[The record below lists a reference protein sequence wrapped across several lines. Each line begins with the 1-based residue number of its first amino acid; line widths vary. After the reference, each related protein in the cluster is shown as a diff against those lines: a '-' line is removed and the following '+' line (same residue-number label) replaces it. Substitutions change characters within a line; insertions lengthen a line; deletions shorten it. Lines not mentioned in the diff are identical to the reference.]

1 MFSSGPGSFIPQKA
15 LLHPDAENATKR
27 KVMRSLPA
35 ISIAFGSILAASLP
49 TRTLGAQAAAPAPA
63 AHAAPVAA
71 AAAPVPFVKADAEAA
86 VSELA
91 QRLEDNFVFPDI
103 AKQYA
108 ATLRANLAAGKYA
121 SFPDARTF
129 AKAVTDDLQAVHK
142 DGHLALRV
150 LQTDAGERRVRMQGD
165 ASGIKK
171 SGWLADGV
179 AYVEFT
185 GFPGNDET
193 IAELRKFIADH
204 RDAKTLIIDA
214 RHHRGGGLAE
224 MNVLF
229 PELFAKETVLVDMD
243 TREAVDRDRGS
254 PFDRDQFVRT
264 VTGPEG
270 VVRREH
276 FVVPAKDQGG
286 LAKAKVYLLVSK
298 KTGSAGEH
306 LALSLKRTHR
316 AELIGE
322 STYGAGHYGG
332 FQPIGKG
339 FVAFIPVG
347 RTFDPDTN
355 EGWEGVGVKPD
366 VAVAADLALDEALK
380 RAGVKASAQVALASL
395 K

>member
-1 MFSSGPGSFIPQKA
+1 
-15 LLHPDAENATKR
+15 
-27 KVMRSLPA
+27 MRSLPA
-35 ISIAFGSILAASLP
+35 ISIALSTILAASLP
-49 TRTLGAQAAAPAPA
+49 TRPLGAQAAAPAPA
-63 AHAAPVAA
+63 AHAAAPVAP
-71 AAAPVPFVKADAEAA
+71 AAAPVPFVREEAETAI
-86 VSELA
+86 SELA
-91 QRLEDNFVFPDI
+91 QKLEDNFVFPDL

-108 ATLRANLAAGKYA
+108 AMLRTNLAAGKYA
-121 SFPDARTF
+121 SFPDARAFTR
-129 AKAVTDDLQAVHK
+129 AVTADLQAVHK

-150 LQTDAGERRVRMQGD
+150 LQADAGAERRVRMQGD
-165 ASGIKK
+165 ASGIKR

-179 AYVEFT
+179 AYVDFA
-185 GFPGNDET
+185 GFPGNDAT
-193 IAELRKFIADH
+193 IADLRKFIASH

-214 RHHRGGGLAE
+214 RHHHGGGLAE

-243 TREAVDRDRGS
+243 TRSAVDRDRGS

-276 FVVPAKDQGG
+276 FVVPARDQGG

-298 KTGSAGEH
+298 ETGSAGEH

-332 FQPIGKG
+332 FQPIGKS

-355 EGWEGVGVKPD
+355 DGWEGVGVKPD
-366 VAVAADLALDEALK
+366 VAVAADQALDEALK
-380 RAGVKASAQVALASL
+380 RAGVKASVEAALAQL
-395 K
+395 R